1 MKRLLFALIAPIVF
15 NIPIEGKPVPQ
26 ISDFKINLE
35 LPIRLNIFCPKISV
49 NNENKNIKKDQD
61 NCWIELNEEYI
72 NVMNLQKIPK
82 KNILKYWMTHINYDY
97 ETCEYH
103 FIYKTSE
110 NEIRELHITSNV
122 KKISDEQRKKFITRG
137 KSYIATNAAG
147 KFVVSYPK
155 FFHKSVNR
163 WLVTTND

>member
-1 MKRLLFALIAPIVF
+1 MKRLLLPLLAALALPSSVNSSIESKPI
-15 NIPIEGKPVPQ
+15 PQ
-26 ISDFKINLE
+26 ISDFKVNVE
-35 LPIRLNIFCPKISV
+35 LPLRLNIFCPK
-49 NNENKNIKKDQD
+49 NYMEQD
-61 NCWIELNEEYI
+61 DCWIELNEEYI

-163 WLVTTND
+163 WLVSTND

>member
-1 MKRLLFALIAPIVF
+1 MKRLLIPLIAVLALPTAVNSSIESKPI
-15 NIPIEGKPVPQ
+15 PQ
-26 ISDFKINLE
+26 ISDFKVNVE
-35 LPIRLNIFCPKISV
+35 LPLRLNIFCPK
-49 NNENKNIKKDQD
+49 NYMEQD
-61 NCWIELNEEYI
+61 DCWIELNEEYI

-163 WLVTTND
+163 WLVSTND

>member
-1 MKRLLFALIAPIVF
+1 MKRIFFSLLAPIVF
-15 NIPIEGKPVPQ
+15 CTSIEAKPVPQ
-26 ISDFKINLE
+26 ISDYKVNVE
-35 LPIRLNIFCPKISV
+35 LPLRLNIFCPKNSL
-49 NNENKNIKKDQD
+49 KNQDLTKDED
-61 NCWIELNEEYI
+61 DCWIELNEDYI
-72 NVMNLQKIPK
+72 NVMNLQKIPR

-103 FIYKTSE
+103 FIYKTRE

-163 WLVTTND
+163 WLVMTKD